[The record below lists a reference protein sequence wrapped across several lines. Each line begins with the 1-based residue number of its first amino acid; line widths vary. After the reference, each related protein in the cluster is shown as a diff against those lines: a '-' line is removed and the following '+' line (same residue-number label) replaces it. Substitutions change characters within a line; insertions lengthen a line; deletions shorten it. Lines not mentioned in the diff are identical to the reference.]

1 LSLLWV
7 STIIEQLPGKTN
19 VIFVELDH
27 DLYDFVERS
36 YFSTT
41 KASAFSNDLTF
52 LSNDTLL
59 QSLYRNNRD
68 QEALAQ
74 LIPVYRKPDRKT
86 RYLRKLNR
94 ILNLNQQKGKM
105 SNEEFLQLLIRD
117 EIEIIY

>member
-1 LSLLWV
+1 MSLLWV

-86 RYLRKLNR
+86 GYLLEN
-94 ILNLNQQKGKM
+94 
-105 SNEEFLQLLIRD
+105 
-117 EIEIIY
+117 